1 MRFRFAALLCLTGA
15 VACSHESPEPAT
27 ADDVNQPTFARS
39 EPVMTPASLETPR
52 AAQEP
57 GTTTPTP
64 SGAEGT
70 SDARA
75 PMVADTK
82 GTSPSASKT
91 DPPRGNDATPPAG
104 TQPDNTKV
112 NERDRSSAAL
122 TPLDQRNN
130 ETDLKITQQVRQAV
144 MADGSLSF
152 NAKNVKIITQAGK
165 VTLRGPVKS
174 AAERDAIAAAARKV
188 AGVTQV
194 DNQIEVEK

>member
-1 MRFRFAALLCLTGA
+1 MRFRLAALLCLTGA
-15 VACSHESPEPAT
+15 VACSHENPEPAS
-27 ADDVNQPTFARS
+27 ADDVNQPNLARS

-52 AAQEP
+52 TAQEP
-57 GTTTPTP
+57 VTATPTP
-64 SGAEGT
+64 SGAEGPN
-70 SDARA
+70 DVGA
-75 PMVADTK
+75 PVVADTK
-82 GTSPSASKT
+82 GASPTAFKN
-91 DPPRGNDATPPAG
+91 DAPRNNDATPPAR

-112 NERDRSSAAL
+112 NERDQSSAAL

-194 DNQIEVEK
+194 DNQIEVQK